1 MSPFHD
7 LFSSAE
13 FWSALI
19 LALLGGGGIGGLVG
33 AWSNS
38 RKTEADIDGITAEA
52 LGQTATTPPVTTAMG
67 ALLNHITTGANA
79 DTFQPMN
86 VNFGLFP
93 PVDDAALLREGK
105 RKVDSKDRKRAMSHR
120 ALADFDVWVK
130 SFKSAA

>member
-38 RKTEADIDGITAEA
+38 RKTEADIDGIRRRGRQGREDSH
-52 LGQTATTPPVTTAMG
+52 GKHHRPVA
-67 ALLNHITTGANA
+67 
-79 DTFQPMN
+79 
-86 VNFGLFP
+86 
-93 PVDDAALLREGK
+93 
-105 RKVDSKDRKRAMSHR
+105 
-120 ALADFDVWVK
+120 
-130 SFKSAA
+130 